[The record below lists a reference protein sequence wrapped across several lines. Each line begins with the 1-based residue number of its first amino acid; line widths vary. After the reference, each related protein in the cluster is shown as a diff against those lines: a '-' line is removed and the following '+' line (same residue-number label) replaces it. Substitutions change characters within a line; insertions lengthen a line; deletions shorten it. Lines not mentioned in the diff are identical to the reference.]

1 MNELQV
7 IDERELF
14 GNEFKIYGTAENPL
28 FLAKQVAEMIEHS
41 NPSKMLEDAQLDT
54 DEVVKKIIAITY
66 NYGNGL
72 RTRNQEQL
80 FLTEDGLYE
89 VLMQSRKPIAKQF
102 KKEVKNILKTIRKH
116 GAYMT
121 ENTIEKAL
129 TSPDFLI
136 QLATKLKE
144 EQEARKLAEQKS
156 KELSKVNMVL
166 KCKNTKLKPKAD
178 YADEI
183 LQSTGTV
190 TTTQI
195 AKDYGMSAK
204 FLNNVLHSLGI
215 QYKVNDQWLLY
226 SKYADKGY
234 VKSCTHVI
242 NHTDGTPESKLYTKW
257 TQKGRMFIYE
267 KLKEEGILPVKY
279 ENESDC

>member
-1 MNELQV
+1 MNENELQV

-14 GNEFKIYGTAENPL
+14 GKEFRIYGTVENPL

-41 NPSKMLEDAQLDT
+41 NPRMMLKSV
-54 DEVVKKIIAITY
+54 DEEEKQCVNNPYALK
-66 NYGNGL
+66 GQ
-72 RTRNQEQL
+72 QEQW

-129 TSPDFLI
+129 TIPDFLI

-156 KELSKVNMVL
+156 KELSKDNMVL
-166 KCKNTKLKPKAD
+166 KCENTKLKPRAE
-178 YADEI
+178 YADKI
-183 LQSTGTV
+183 LLSTETM

-204 FLNNVLHSLGI
+204 FMNNVLHSLGI
-215 QYKVNDQWLLY
+215 QYKVNDQWVLY

-242 NHTDGTPESKLYTKW
+242 NHTDGTPESKVYSRW

-267 KLKEEGILPVKY
+267 KLKEEGILPLDCK
-279 ENESDC
+279 NESEC

>member
-1 MNELQV
+1 MNGNELQV

-14 GNEFKIYGTAENPL
+14 GKEFKIYGTAENPL

-41 NPSKMLEDAQLDT
+41 NPRMMLQKIDEDEKVVNNVYTLGGNQDT
-54 DEVVKKIIAITY
+54 W
-66 NYGNGL
+66 
-72 RTRNQEQL
+72 

-144 EQEARKLAEQKS
+144 EQEARKKAEATIEEQKPLVS
-156 KELSKVNMVL
+156 FAN
-166 KCKNTKLKPKAD
+166 
-178 YADEI
+178 
-183 LQSTGTV
+183 TV
-190 TTTQI
+190 TESSDCLDMGEF
-195 AKDYGMSAK
+195 AKVIKDKDINMGRNKLFHWLRDNKYLMT
-204 FLNNVLHSLGI
+204 NNVPYQKYIDNGVF
-215 QYKVNDQWLLY
+215 KVIEVT
-226 SKYADKGY
+226 K
-234 VKSCTHVI
+234 KSAYD
-242 NHTDGTPESKLYTKW
+242 DGRIYTK
-257 TQKGRMFIYE
+257 TLVTGKGQIYILE
-267 KLKEEGILPVKY
+267 KLKEE
-279 ENESDC
+279 CA